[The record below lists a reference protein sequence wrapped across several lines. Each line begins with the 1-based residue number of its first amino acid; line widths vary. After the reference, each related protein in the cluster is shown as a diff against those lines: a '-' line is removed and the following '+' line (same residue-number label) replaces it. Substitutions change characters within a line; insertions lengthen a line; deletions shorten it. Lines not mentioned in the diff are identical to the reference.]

1 LSNTHHLAISRAWPI
16 ARRIFR
22 EAELAGNQD
31 MRDAS
36 ETYTGFLSL
45 LKWGTIV
52 SIAVTALV
60 LLIIA

>member
-1 LSNTHHLAISRAWPI
+1 
-16 ARRIFR
+16 
-22 EAELAGNQD
+22 LAGNQD

>member
-1 LSNTHHLAISRAWPI
+1 
-16 ARRIFR
+16 
-22 EAELAGNQD
+22 

>member
-1 LSNTHHLAISRAWPI
+1 
-16 ARRIFR
+16 
-22 EAELAGNQD
+22 

-36 ETYTGFLSL
+36 ETYTGFLLL

>member
-1 LSNTHHLAISRAWPI
+1 M
-16 ARRIFR
+16 
-22 EAELAGNQD
+22 AGNQD

>member
-1 LSNTHHLAISRAWPI
+1 M
-16 ARRIFR
+16 
-22 EAELAGNQD
+22 AGNQD

-45 LKWGTIV
+45 LKWGTIA